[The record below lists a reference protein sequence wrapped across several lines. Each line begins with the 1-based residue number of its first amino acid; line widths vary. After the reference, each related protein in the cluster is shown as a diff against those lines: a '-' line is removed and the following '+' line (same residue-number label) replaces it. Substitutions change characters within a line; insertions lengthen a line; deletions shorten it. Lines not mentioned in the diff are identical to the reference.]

1 MKIKNWLKE
10 SHQIISDAKCE
21 QTFLFV
27 NFKTDFS
34 SPSDGSCV
42 QLNRSFVE
50 RVGVGVGN
58 GNGNGVNET
67 ETREREM
74 ANTCLR
80 VFVFV
85 RACEADNEKE

>member
-50 RVGVGVGN
+50 RVGVGN

-67 ETREREM
+67 ETRERERDGEYVSESVCVC
-74 ANTCLR
+74 ARL
-80 VFVFV
+80 
-85 RACEADNEKE
+85 

>member
-50 RVGVGVGN
+50 RVGVG
-58 GNGNGVNET
+58 NGNGVNET
-67 ETREREM
+67 ETREREREM